1 MAKAKDQSPDW
12 TPKIA
17 VQVGSVAAAR
27 EAARYG
33 ADVIVAQ
40 GADAGGHQFARAA
53 GVISL
58 VPEIVDM
65 LREEEF
71 DGRGVERG
79 EGQEEGEGEGE
90 GKKRKK
96 RDITVWAAGGIA
108 DGRGVAAAL
117 ALGAE
122 GVVLGTR
129 VSE

>member
-65 LREEEF
+65 LREEF

-79 EGQEEGEGEGE
+79 EGQEEGEGEG
-90 GKKRKK
+90 KKRKK
-96 RDITVWAAGGIA
+96 RDIAVWAAGGIA

>member
-27 EAARYG
+27 EAACYG

-79 EGQEEGEGEGE
+79 EGQEDEEGE

-96 RDITVWAAGGIA
+96 RDIAVWAAGGIA

>member
-53 GVISL
+53 GVVSL

-71 DGRGVERG
+71 DGGGVERG
-79 EGQEEGEGEGE
+79 EGQEEGEGEG
-90 GKKRKK
+90 KKRKK
-96 RDITVWAAGGIA
+96 KRDIAVWAAGGIA